1 MDLCPLGHSDWPGF
15 CHVTQGAPRGL
26 NLRPV
31 QRLGARL
38 FLVVLSSQSASP
50 ATGKICQGIRRRKR
64 DTGVHTPGHWRPQA
78 PQLASERASLRSET
92 AGGLLS
98 LEAQTIFLSVTVL
111 SSSLMG
117 PSPTVTCAPNPGLC
131 ASELG
136 WCQDLISSIWRERK
150 CKRKSANTCRGG
162 SGVFKMCR
170 GPRALPAP
178 SAPGPAPWGSPQ
190 TWKIPVS
197 WLNVRS
203 ILDTGFQF
211 DQPQTSPDGPTAIQE
226 TYE

>member
-1 MDLCPLGHSDWPGF
+1 MAMDLRPLGHSDWPGF

-31 QRLGARL
+31 QRLGAWL
-38 FLVVLSSQSASP
+38 FLVVLSSQSASLCP
-50 ATGKICQGIRRRKR
+50 WEDLPGNKTEKERH
-64 DTGVHTPGHWRPQA
+64 GVHTLGHWRPQA
-78 PQLASERASLRSET
+78 PQLASERASLKSET

-98 LEAQTIFLSVTVL
+98 LEAQTVFLSVAVL

-117 PSPTVTCAPNPGLC
+117 PSPTVTCAPNPGLG

-150 CKRKSANTCRGG
+150 CKRKSTNTCRGG

-170 GPRALPAP
+170 GPRVLPAP
-178 SAPGPAPWGSPQ
+178 SAPGPTPWGISTDLENPSFVAECQ
-190 TWKIPVS
+190 KRS
-197 WLNVRS
+197 GHWLSV
-203 ILDTGFQF
+203 
-211 DQPQTSPDGPTAIQE
+211 
-226 TYE
+226 